1 MEEIKYYAPCL
12 FGIEGILA
20 NELKHLGLQQVKAE
34 TGGVA
39 FVGTTDDVARCNL
52 FLRTA
57 ERICIVVGEFSAHTF
72 DELFEGVKRLRWE
85 RWIGREDEF
94 PVTGYCLNSD
104 LHSVPDCQSI
114 IKKAIVNHLS
124 EHYGIRW
131 FAESGPQHKIRFSIF
146 NNKVTVMLDTSGTGL
161 HKRGYRPVSNQAP
174 IRETLA
180 AAIVDISRY
189 RRAERFCDPM
199 CGSGTFLI
207 EAALFASNTAPG
219 LGRSFAAES
228 WQQLPDKVFDRART
242 EARDKISNIPF
253 EILGYDIDPHTVKI
267 ASENVKR
274 AGFAGKIYL
283 NVADVKDLQLA
294 DGRRN
299 VIICNPPYGERMG
312 DIKQVRT
319 QTKLLGK
326 VFSSQP
332 DCRTYVI
339 SSSETFEK
347 DYGQK
352 VSKKRKLYNGMIK
365 TCLYQYWNESK

>member
-39 FVGTTDDVARCNL
+39 FVGTLDDVARCNI

-57 ERICIVVGEFSAHTF
+57 ERVCIVVGEFSAHTF

-85 RWIGREDEF
+85 RWIGRDDEF
-94 PVTGYCLNSD
+94 PVTGYSLNSD
-104 LHSVPDCQSI
+104 LHSVPDCQAI
-114 IKKAIVNHLS
+114 IKKAIVNRLAD
-124 EHYGIRW
+124 HYGIRW

-146 NNKVTVMLDTSGTGL
+146 HNQVTVMLDTSGTGL

-219 LGRSFAAES
+219 LGRSFSAES
-228 WQQLPDKVFDRART
+228 WRQLPDKAFDRARL

-253 EILGYDIDPHTVKI
+253 EILGYDVDRQTVKI
-267 ASENVKR
+267 ALDNVKR
-274 AGFAGKIYL
+274 AGFAGK
-283 NVADVKDLQLA
+283 VAIEAGDVKDLRLP

-312 DIKQVRT
+312 DMQTVRT

-326 VFSSQP
+326 VFSAQP